1 MSLEFWGIQGSF
13 YLGLPERGIGY
24 VLLLGMILAIIRFGI
39 TNLRIQKANRRGL
52 AALIIAAPIAAEL
65 FLIQLSGSDAMVSP
79 LQPLQ
84 PMGPAFSLLAALP
97 WVLAAGLLG
106 STEAVLVG
114 FVAGLARGGW
124 QTQQVLTPFRVALQA
139 ALFAWL
145 IRRDYKEWLGRLAR
159 SPLFA
164 ATATATLMG
173 AVGIVEVYANSA
185 ASTFDALNFAFSQA
199 SPMLMASMAEGLIAG
214 LIAEGLRRIQWVQ
227 PAKLVTG
234 PYNRTLAARLSAMF
248 AVLGVTGGAI
258 LLYGNWLI
266 ARRSAS
272 ELVEQQLHQTAGQ
285 VREIVPFFIQTG
297 RSNIKRL
304 GSEIAPL
311 LAEPES
317 LQSYLSESI
326 PNLAFFSQVAVY
338 DPNGNLYV
346 SAPESAPR
354 TFELDFELRRAL
366 ELVREG
372 IPQEVILASPDQSEG
387 ATLVYLSPVD
397 PLSLNPPYLI
407 MAGWT
412 ELASNPLLL
421 PAVSRLADHE
431 PGDAFMVDDRSRI
444 IIDPG
449 GAGLM
454 QVFDTGISPG
464 AGAEWLIGANGSR
477 QLVLIENVLGYPWA
491 VVATAPQG
499 AIESLAFATS
509 ANLFAVII
517 GVGGMLLFLVYVSTS
532 RLTRPLRQM
541 ASAAELISRGKL
553 DHPVE
558 VRSSD
563 ELGRLASSFEKM
575 RVRLKSRIED
585 LNFLLLSSR
594 QMASSF
600 ELESVLPPILRGIR
614 ELATADVVR
623 VVLSARNTQPYSA
636 GEASG
641 DWKSLDEQ
649 LLALAAEQGQ
659 FVIDHP
665 SRAKAVI
672 DLGELVDPISALAA
686 FTLTHEDQFL
696 GALWLGHRG
705 PHPYAE
711 DDIHL
716 LSILA
721 GHLGVS
727 LANAQLYQAAER
739 ERLRLAAVLD
749 ATPDAVIVTD
759 RDGRISLAN
768 PAADIVLEGA
778 AHEAI
783 GELAEEKLLAPELVD
798 LMLDPVLDNRASEIA
813 IEGGRVMFASVSD
826 VHAGAQDTSGR
837 VCVLWD
843 ITQYKMLDNLKSE
856 FVSTVSH
863 DLRAPL
869 TLMRG
874 YGTMISMVGDV
885 NDQQQEF
892 VEKILKSVEQMTG
905 LVDNLLDLGRIE
917 AGVGLHVES
926 VPMESI
932 LREVVTNYRPQAVN
946 KQISL
951 EFELGDD
958 MQPVDAD
965 ATLLRQAISNL
976 VDNAIKYTQGKGSVS
991 IRARQELGQQII
1003 EVSDSGLG
1011 IAPAD
1016 QARLFEK
1023 FFRAR
1028 RPETLQEK
1036 GTGLG
1041 LAIVK
1046 SIVEQHGGSVQVES
1060 RLGEGSTFVMTLP
1073 IKHEEQAVKV

>member
-1 MSLEFWGIQGSF
+1 MSLDFWGIQGSF

-24 VLLLGMILAIIRFGI
+24 VLLIGMVLLIIRFGLI
-39 TNLRIQKANRRGL
+39 DLRVSLTRRRWL
-52 AALIIAAPIAAEL
+52 AALLIAAPIAAEM
-65 FLIQLSGSDAMVSP
+65 FLVQLPGSESVISP
-79 LQPLQ
+79 LQPIQ
-84 PMGPAFSLLAALP
+84 PKGAAFSVLAAVP

-114 FVAGLARGGW
+114 FAAGLARGGW
-124 QTQQVLTPFRVALQA
+124 QTQQLLTPFRIALQA

-145 IRRDYKEWLGRLAR
+145 IRRDYQEWPGRLAR
-159 SPLFA
+159 SPIFS
-164 ATATATLMG
+164 ATATAALIG
-173 AVGIVEVYANSA
+173 VLGIAEQFVHSA

-199 SPMLMASMAEGLIAG
+199 APILMVSLAEGLVAG
-214 LIAEGLRRIQWVQ
+214 ALAEGMRRIQWVK
-227 PAKLVTG
+227 PVRLVVG

-248 AVLGVTGGAI
+248 ALLGVAGGAI

-272 ELVEQQLHQTAGQ
+272 ELVEQQLHQTSGQ
-285 VREIVPFFIQTG
+285 VREIIPFFIQTG
-297 RSNIKRL
+297 RSNIRRL

-311 LAEPES
+311 LAQPDA
-317 LQSYLSESI
+317 LRSYLTESVR
-326 PNLAFFSQVAVY
+326 NFTFFSQVAVY
-338 DPNGNLYV
+338 DPDGNLYV
-346 SAPESAPR
+346 SAPGTAPVEA
-354 TFELDFELRRAL
+354 ELDFELKRSIQ
-366 ELVREG
+366 LVREG
-372 IPQEVILASPDQSEG
+372 IPQELILAPVEPSEG

-397 PLSLNPPYLI
+397 PLTLSPPYLVV
-407 MAGWT
+407 AGWT
-412 ELASNPLLL
+412 DLDTNPLLL

-431 PGDAFMVDDRSRI
+431 PGDAFILDDRNRI
-444 IIDPG
+444 IVHADS
-449 GAGLM
+449 AELM
-454 QVFDTGISPG
+454 QVFDVGISAG
-464 AGAEWLIGANGSR
+464 SGAEWVIAADGSR
-477 QLVLIENVLGYPWA
+477 ELVLAENVVGYPWR

-499 AIESLAFATS
+499 AIESLALATS

-517 GVGGMLLFLVYVSTS
+517 GVGGLLLFLVYVSTS

-541 ASAAELISRGKL
+541 ASAAELISRGRL
-553 DHPVE
+553 DQPVE
-558 VRSSD
+558 VSSSD
-563 ELGRLASSFEKM
+563 ELGRLASAFEKM
-575 RVRLKSRIED
+575 RIRLKSRIED

-600 ELESVLPPILRGIR
+600 ELESVLPPILKGIR
-614 ELATADVVR
+614 ELAVADVVR
-623 VVLSARNTQPYSA
+623 VVLNTRNAQAHAA
-636 GEASG
+636 GEASP
-641 DWKSLDEQ
+641 DWERLDAQ
-649 LLALAAEQGQ
+649 LLALVEGQGR
-659 FVIDHP
+659 FVIDNP
-665 SRAKAVI
+665 NRAKAVI
-672 DLGELVDPISALAA
+672 DLSGIVDPVSSLAA
-686 FTLTHEDQFL
+686 FPLAHEDQFL

-716 LSILA
+716 LTILA

-727 LANAQLYQAAER
+727 VANAELYQAAER
-739 ERLRLAAVLD
+739 ERLRLGAVLD

-768 PAADIVLEGA
+768 PAADIVLDGA
-778 AHEAI
+778 AHDAI
-783 GELAEEKLLAPELVD
+783 GELAEERLLVPELQK
-798 LMLDPVLDNRASEIA
+798 LMLDPVLDNRTIEVLV
-813 IEGGRVMFASVSD
+813 EGGKVMFASVSD
-826 VHAGAQDTSGR
+826 VHAGVREASGR

-874 YGTMISMVGDV
+874 YGTMLSMVGDV
-885 NDQQQEF
+885 NEQQQEF

-917 AGVGLHVES
+917 AGVGLNVER
-926 VPMESI
+926 VPVESI
-932 LREVVTNYRPQAVN
+932 LREVVNNYRPQAVN
-946 KQISL
+946 KQIAL

-958 MQPVDAD
+958 MDPVEAD

-976 VDNAIKYTQGKGSVS
+976 VDNAIKYTQGEGSVT
-991 IRARQELGQQII
+991 IRARQEMGQQII

-1028 RPETLQEK
+1028 RAETLQEK

-1046 SIVEQHGGSVQVES
+1046 SIIEQHSGTVQVES
-1060 RLGEGSTFVMTLP
+1060 RLGEGSTFLMSIPL
-1073 IKHEEQAVKV
+1073 KQEEQAVKA